1 METNDQYRAPIETG
15 NLFAGVPARLDAERF
30 DTLVEAK
37 GMRLERIVSTGQ
49 TTPPGEW
56 FDQDRDEWVV
66 LLAGAA
72 ELLFEGESGPRL
84 LAPGDWLRIPAHAR
98 HRVNRTDPD
107 QPTVWLALHHLPP
120 MNRDPEIDRVLSF
133 WFDELRP
140 EQWFTIEEKVDQEVR
155 ARFGPLHRRLAA
167 GVPPEW
173 EQAPDGYLAAVIVLD
188 QFPRN
193 MFRGDPRAFA
203 TDAAALSLADRA
215 IGRGFDHA
223 LTAAR
228 RKFLYMPF
236 QHSENAADQA
246 RSVELFAS
254 IDDPQSLDFAKR
266 HKEIV
271 DRFGR
276 FPHRNTVLGRALTKE
291 ELAFLEHPDSSF

>member
-1 METNDQYRAPIETG
+1 MNTDNRKRLPIETG
-15 NLFAGVPARLDAERF
+15 ELFAGVPALLDAERF
-30 DTLVEAK
+30 DTLVETD
-37 GMRLERIVSTGQ
+37 GLRLERIVSTGQ
-49 TTPPGEW
+49 TTPAGEW

-72 ELLFEGESGPRL
+72 ELLFEGEGGPRT
-84 LAPGDWLRIPAHAR
+84 LAPGDWLRIPAHVR
-98 HRVNRTDPD
+98 HRVTRTDPD
-107 QPTVWLALHHLPP
+107 QPTVWLALHYRAPT
-120 MNRDPEIDRVLSF
+120 RDPEIDRVLSF

-140 EQWFTIEEKVDQEVR
+140 EQWFTVDETVDER
-155 ARFGPLHRRLAA
+155 VLERFGPLHRRLAA

-173 EQAPDGYLAAVIVLD
+173 EQTPEGCLAAVIILD

-203 TDAAALSLADRA
+203 TDAAALALADRA
-215 IGRGFDHA
+215 IGRGFDRA

-246 RSVELFAS
+246 RSVDLFAALG
-254 IDDPQSLDFAKR
+254 DPQTLDFAKR

-276 FPHRNTVLGRALTKE
+276 FPHRNTVLGRVSTEE
-291 ELAFLEHPDSSF
+291 ELAFLEQPDSSF